1 MGGAV
6 LSAQLWCST
15 EQEQHLLFVFV
26 HHCYTDDKFMVRVSV
41 LQQNDK
47 ITTKNRVKYFFVLKY
62 LLHLQSYNIRLV

>member
-26 HHCYTDDKFMVRVSV
+26 HHCCADDKFMV
-41 LQQNDK
+41 
-47 ITTKNRVKYFFVLKY
+47 
-62 LLHLQSYNIRLV
+62 